1 MYLLLRVL
9 GIGQSAA
16 NVTVIG
22 VALGL
27 SYDAGLLIR
36 DLNAGVN
43 ESTRQFA
50 RSVLYRA
57 CA

>member
-1 MYLLLRVL
+1 MYLPLRVL

-22 VALGL
+22 VVLGL
-27 SYDAGLLIR
+27 SYGAGLLIR
-36 DLNAGVN
+36 DLDAGVN
-43 ESTRQFA
+43 ESTRLFS